1 MFVALPVTEGAIIRG
16 LPWSFSGGSPRIYA
30 GEGAL
35 QRSGETR
42 IDFKLSF
49 RGPPRAEESLIFFGL
64 VPYAVRAERKSPAP
78 AEPGTGTRNTSSS
91 SDIVRERAAVVRS
104 AYAAESRTMLR
115 KARLSVRW
123 KNETLTPLKNLK
135 SGYKIYAQSTT
146 RVPDQQNLP
155 CCFGA
160 RKILAGHSRQ
170 RSTDIRNECCTTII
184 IG

>member
-16 LPWSFSGGSPRIYA
+16 LPWSFSVGAPAFMRGKERFSAPGKRALTLSCHSEARRGPRN
-30 GEGAL
+30 
-35 QRSGETR
+35 
-42 IDFKLSF
+42 LSF
-49 RGPPRAEESLIFFGL
+49 SLGLFPTPCERSAKALPPQSRGQ
-64 VPYAVRAERKSPAP
+64 
-78 AEPGTGTRNTSSS
+78 GTRNTSSS